1 MTEKQVDVLFDKL
14 VNDAELMQPLGY
26 SKHKLHNFRHPER
39 KKTSLGAKLEVL
51 MELGFLQLRA

>member
-1 MTEKQVDVLFDKL
+1 MTEKQVDILFDKV
-14 VNDAELMQPLGY
+14 VNDAELMQPRGY

-51 MELGFLQLRA
+51 MQLQLLQFKP